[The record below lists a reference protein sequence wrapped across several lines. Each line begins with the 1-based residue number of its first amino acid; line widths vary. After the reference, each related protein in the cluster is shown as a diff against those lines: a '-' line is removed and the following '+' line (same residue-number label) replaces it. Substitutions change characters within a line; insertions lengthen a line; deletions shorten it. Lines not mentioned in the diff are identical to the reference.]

1 MTETSLLADKLKQEG
16 EKIVKYFEGLRDD
29 QWSIEIYTEDTVWTI
44 RNILAH
50 LVTSERAFVKLFDN
64 IRQGGVGVTDDF
76 VIDRYNARQQE
87 KTKELG
93 VQELL
98 KRFKSLREEM
108 VVWVLNIA
116 DSDLEKTGRHPFLGQ
131 TTLREMIK
139 MVYLHNQIHIRD
151 IKNGINHQNDS
162 SQPYKSLSN

>member
-16 EKIVKYFEGLRDD
+16 EKIVKYFDSLRDE
-29 QWSIEIYTEDTVWTI
+29 QWSINVYTEDNTWTV
-44 RNILAH
+44 RNILSH
-50 LVTSERAFVKLFDN
+50 LVTSERAFVKLFEN
-64 IRQGGVGVTDDF
+64 IHQGGDGVTDDF

-98 KRFKSLREEM
+98 QRFKSIREEM

-139 MVYLHNQIHIRD
+139 MVYLHNQIHYRD
-151 IKNGINHQNDS
+151 IKKALNQ
-162 SQPYKSLSN
+162 

>member
-1 MTETSLLADKLKQEG
+1 MSETSLLADKLKQEG
-16 EKIVKYFEGLRDD
+16 ERIVKYFESLRDE

-50 LVTSERAFVKLFDN
+50 LMTSERAFVKLFES

-87 KTKELG
+87 KTKEFG
-93 VQELL
+93 TQELL
-98 KRFKSLREEM
+98 QRFKSIREEM
-108 VVWVLNIA
+108 VVWVLHIG

-139 MVYLHNQIHIRD
+139 MVYLHNQIHYRD
-151 IKNGINHQNDS
+151 IKKAL
-162 SQPYKSLSN
+162 SQ

>member
-1 MTETSLLADKLKQEG
+1 MSETSLLADKLKHEG
-16 EKIVKYFEGLRDD
+16 EKIGEYFESLRDE
-29 QWSIEIYTEDTVWTI
+29 QWAIDVYTEDNVWTVRDI
-44 RNILAH
+44 FAH
-50 LVTSERAFVKLFDN
+50 LVTSERAFVKLFES

-87 KTKELG
+87 KTKEVG

-98 KRFKSLREEM
+98 QRFKSVREDM
-108 VVWVLNIA
+108 VGWVSNIG

-139 MVYLHNQIHIRD
+139 MVYLHNQIHYRD
-151 IKNGINHQNDS
+151 IKKVLNQ
-162 SQPYKSLSN
+162 

>member
-1 MTETSLLADKLKQEG
+1 MKHEG
-16 EKIVKYFEGLRDD
+16 EKIVEYFEGLSDE
-29 QWSIEIYTEDTVWTI
+29 QWLLEIYTEDTVWTI

-50 LVTSERAFVKLFDN
+50 LMTSERAFVKLFES
-64 IRQGGVGVTDDF
+64 IRQGGIGVTDEF

-93 VQELL
+93 TQELL
-98 KRFKSLREEM
+98 QRFKSIREEM
-108 VVWVLNIA
+108 IVWVSEID

-139 MVYLHNQIHIRD
+139 MVYLHNQIHYRD
-151 IKNGINHQNDS
+151 IKKTLNQ
-162 SQPYKSLSN
+162 